1 MSNAEGKERPPLV
14 PTLRRGDSLL
24 EYLFFKLFD
33 FKAREY
39 YNVSNPVVK
48 ILLPKMSYE
57 KSERIEVIRQAYVG
71 LYQLAS
77 NVLFDKYVDFIDV
90 YAKIS
95 SEEQDTLYRE
105 IVEHQETAM
114 LAQYIR
120 EKGKQE
126 GKQEGRQEGRQEGKQ
141 EGLLQGML
149 QTGKANIIEVLE
161 LRFGKISE
169 DIIHQI
175 QQINDPDKLKNL
187 LKKAIQLKKM
197 DRSEFFC

>member
-1 MSNAEGKERPPLV
+1 
-14 PTLRRGDSLL
+14 
-24 EYLFFKLFD
+24 
-33 FKAREY
+33 
-39 YNVSNPVVK
+39 
-48 ILLPKMSYE
+48 MSYK

-77 NVLFDKYVDFIDV
+77 TTLFNKYIDFIDV
-90 YAKIS
+90 YAKINL
-95 SEEQDTLYRE
+95 EEQDALYQE

-114 LAQYIR
+114 LAQFIR

-126 GKQEGRQEGRQEGKQ
+126 GLQQGKQ

-161 LRFGKISE
+161 LRFGKVSD

-187 LKKAIQLKKM
+187 LRKAIQLKKM

>member
-1 MSNAEGKERPPLV
+1 M
-14 PTLRRGDSLL
+14 LRRGNALF

-39 YNVSNPVVK
+39 YNVKNPVVK

-77 NVLFDKYVDFIDV
+77 NILFDKYVDFIDV
-90 YAKIS
+90 YAKINP
-95 SEEQDTLYRE
+95 EEQDALYRE

-126 GKQEGRQEGRQEGKQ
+126 G
-141 EGLLQGML
+141 ML
-149 QTGKANIIEVLE
+149 QTSKANIIEVLE

-169 DIIHQI
+169 DIIQQI
-175 QQINDPDKLKNL
+175 QKVNDPDKLKNL
-187 LKKAIQLKKM
+187 LRRAIQLKKM
-197 DRSEFFC
+197 DRSDFFC

>member
-1 MSNAEGKERPPLV
+1 
-14 PTLRRGDSLL
+14 
-24 EYLFFKLFD
+24 
-33 FKAREY
+33 
-39 YNVSNPVVK
+39 
-48 ILLPKMSYE
+48 LLPKMSYE

-95 SEEQDTLYRE
+95 SEEQNALYQE
-105 IVEHQETAM
+105 IIEHQETAM

-120 EKGKQE
+120 EKGK
-126 GKQEGRQEGRQEGKQ
+126 QEGKQ

-175 QQINDPDKLKNL
+175 QQINDPDKLKDL
-187 LKKAIQLKKM
+187 LRKAIQLKRM

>member
-1 MSNAEGKERPPLV
+1 LQQLETKFNDRLF
-14 PTLRRGDSLL
+14 LHF

-39 YNVSNPVVK
+39 YNVKNPVVK

-57 KSERIEVIRQAYVG
+57 KNERIEVIRQAYVG

-95 SEEQDTLYRE
+95 SEEQDTLYQE
-105 IVEHQETAM
+105 IIEHQETAM

-120 EKGKQE
+120 EK
-126 GKQEGRQEGRQEGKQ
+126 GKQ

-187 LKKAIQLKKM
+187 LRKAIQLKKM